1 MIRLLLITFLL
12 EIGFMLILLPWST
25 YWDHNYF
32 ASALPPVHVFIT
44 NNFVRGAVSGLG
56 IVNMTVALADLLW
69 LLVAR
74 RSSERRSMG
83 ITPSAAAEE

>member
-12 EIGFMLILLPWST
+12 EIGFMLILLPWSA

-32 ASALPPVHVFIT
+32 ASALPPVHAFIT

-56 IVNMTVALADLLW
+56 VVNMTTALADLFW

-74 RSSERRSMG
+74 RSSDRGSLG